1 MPSKTISRAVVTTN
15 VKATSISG
23 PSNHSEPSTGSYI
36 AQAELSMEYASL
48 QNKDHLPL
56 GMVVLPSSGSMLT
69 WEGVLFVHQGY
80 YADAVLKFHII
91 FPDDYPNRI
100 PTVKFLTDVFHPLV
114 SQDDGTLNM
123 SARFSPWRPKQDHVF
138 DVLHFIKLAFK
149 KQTLDNVKQSE
160 CLNKEAFKLYQDATA
175 SFAGLATQA
184 SSLSNSGPALFEG
197 SNHTQ
202 GNTTRGGKSGP
213 QKSDVFF
220 HEVNE
225 DELVSMQERLGLK
238 TW

>member
-1 MPSKTISRAVVTTN
+1 
-15 VKATSISG
+15 
-23 PSNHSEPSTGSYI
+23 
-36 AQAELSMEYASL
+36 
-48 QNKDHLPL
+48 
-56 GMVVLPSSGSMLT
+56 MLA
-69 WEGVLFVHQGY
+69 LF
-80 YADAVLKFHII
+80 F
-91 FPDDYPNRI
+91 R
-100 PTVKFLTDVFHPLV
+100 
-114 SQDDGTLNM
+114 
-123 SARFSPWRPKQDHVF
+123 
-138 DVLHFIKLAFK
+138 
-149 KQTLDNVKQSE
+149 
-160 CLNKEAFKLYQDATA
+160 YQDATA

-202 GNTTRGGKSGP
+202 GNAARGGKSGP